1 MKIGHYYRI
10 CIFFLAAAAAWAQE
24 QKGFYVPYQMPT
36 HAFVRF
42 NTFVA
47 NPAFPLVVNY
57 QEHNVG
63 LYYRNQWSGYKND
76 NFSLMGLSYGR
87 NWRGTS
93 SVNAFLYKRNVT
105 VMTNYGVVLNYGH
118 LITLS
123 DKLRI
128 GMGLNVIP
136 SFSGL
141 DKGRIRVA
149 DPADPLLEVGNSF
162 DFVLQPGG
170 YIAFGDFYLAGTA
183 ENLIDYA
190 SGAAKAMT
198 EFRDKTL
205 TAHLMYRKAL
215 ESNNDLLENGYWS
228 VALRATKEFDG
239 LNFGGHAM
247 IDLPALGWAN
257 LGYTQRNGLIAGVGF
272 NLRQQWSLGI
282 EYENAMGVKVPQLG
296 NTFGVYLNVQF
307 GGDRQKRTP
316 PPPPKPPRL
325 PVVPVEEKPKEDK
338 PKEEDKPLVPPTPGV
353 EKKDT
358 KPNQAPISIKTETM
372 EGVPAGHYVI
382 IGVYANFRNA
392 YNFREQMSKRY
403 EVNSFVNK
411 KNSLTYIHL
420 GKGALS
426 LEDAQNLM
434 RKYMLNIDFIG
445 GIWVLEVK

>member
-1 MKIGHYYRI
+1 MKRGRYYRI
-10 CIFFLAAAAAWAQE
+10 CILFLTMVSTWAQE

-47 NPAFPLVVNY
+47 NPAAPLVVNY

-63 LYYRNQWSGYKND
+63 LYYRNQWMGYKND

-87 NWRGTS
+87 NWRETS
-93 SVNAFLYKRNVT
+93 SMNLFLYKRNVT

-118 LITLS
+118 LIHLS
-123 DKLRI
+123 DNVRI

-149 DPADPLLEVGNSF
+149 DPADPLLQVGNSF

-170 YIAFGDFYLAGTA
+170 YLAFGDFYLMGTA
-183 ENLIDYA
+183 ENLIDYSAGA
-190 SGAAKAMT
+190 SKAMT
-198 EFRDKTL
+198 EFRDKTF

-215 ESNNDLLENGYWS
+215 DSRNDLLENGYWS
-228 VALRATKEFDG
+228 VAFRATKEFDG
-239 LNFGGHAM
+239 YNFGGHAM

-272 NLRQQWSLGI
+272 NLSQQWSLGI

-296 NTFGVYLNVQF
+296 STLGVYLNVQF

-316 PPPPKPPRL
+316 PAPPKPPRL
-325 PVVPVEEKPKEDK
+325 PVVPA
-338 PKEEDKPLVPPTPGV
+338 KEEPKKEEPQPLVPHNPEVKPKPV
-353 EKKDT
+353 
-358 KPNQAPISIKTETM
+358 KPNQAPISVKTETM

-382 IGVYANFRNA
+382 IGVYANPRNA
-392 YNFREQMSKRY
+392 YSFLQQMGKRY
-403 EVNSFVNK
+403 EVSSFVNK
-411 KNSLTYIHL
+411 KNGLTYIYL

-434 RKYMLNIDFIG
+434 RKYMLNLDFIG
-445 GIWVLEVK
+445 GIWVLEAK